1 MIQFN
6 LLPDVKMEYIKA
18 KRLKRLLVTISVL
31 VAGAS
36 LIVAVLLFLG
46 VNVVQKKHLNDLSKD
61 LTRDAT
67 QLQNTPNINKIITVQ
82 NQLTSLTS
90 LHDAKPAASRLFD
103 FLAQVTPNN
112 LSIANVSADY
122 TTSTLTIGGAGKDFL
137 AVNTFVDTL
146 KFTTFTTDKD
156 TTKSGPAFTKVLLN
170 SFSTGEKS
178 STYQV
183 SMAFDPALFD
193 SLQKIT
199 LAVPKTITTRS
210 QISQPTELF
219 QQAPTTTKTKTGGQ

>member
-18 KRLKRLLVTISVL
+18 KRLKRLMVTVSIL
-31 VAGAS
+31 AAGG
-36 LIVAVLLFLG
+36 LLTVAVLLFLG

-61 LTRDAT
+61 LTSDAT
-67 QLQNTPNINKIITVQ
+67 KLQNTPNIDKIITVQ
-82 NQLTSLTS
+82 NQLTSLTT
-90 LHDAKPAASRLFD
+90 LHDSKTSASRLFD
-103 FLAQVTPNN
+103 YLAQVTPSNV
-112 LSIANVSADY
+112 SIANVSADY
-122 TTSTLTIGGAGKDFL
+122 AASTLTIGGAGKDFV

-146 KFTTFTTDKD
+146 KFTTFTSDKD
-156 TTKSGPAFTKVLLN
+156 ATKSGPAFTKVLLT
-170 SFSTGEKS
+170 SFSSGDKG

-183 SMAFDPALFD
+183 SLSFDPALFD
-193 SLQKIT
+193 SLQKIS

-219 QQAPTTTKTKTGGQ
+219 QRSPTTKTGGQ